1 MNLTGNPYMR
11 DRIFIDTN
19 VLVYIHLFDEESQN
33 KRKALQNLL
42 HRRIDAELIINV
54 QVINEF
60 YNVLLR
66 KNIEDDVIQE
76 KIQAQLETCSASILS
91 LKTVFSAWELREKY
105 KYSYW
110 DSLILA
116 AALENNCAIIFSE
129 DMQHGQIIEDRLT
142 IINPFRENSGVPI
155 KY

>member
-1 MNLTGNPYMR
+1 MK

-19 VLVYIHLFDEESQN
+19 VLVYIHLFDEESQD

-66 KNIEDDVIQE
+66 KNIENNVIQE
-76 KIQAQLETCSASILS
+76 KIQVAIVFEELQDNPGTPETNVHQEPLS
-91 LKTVFSAWELREKY
+91 YNNRSFLTSCQELC
-105 KYSYW
+105 
-110 DSLILA
+110 
-116 AALENNCAIIFSE
+116 N
-129 DMQHGQIIEDRLT
+129 
-142 IINPFRENSGVPI
+142 I
-155 KY
+155 K

>member
-1 MNLTGNPYMR
+1 MK

-19 VLVYIHLFDEESQN
+19 VLVYIHLFDEESQD

-42 HRRIDAELIINV
+42 HGMIDAELIINV

-60 YNVLLR
+60 YSILLR
-66 KNIEDDVIQE
+66 KNIEDSVIQE
-76 KIQAQLETCSASILS
+76 KIHSQLEICSASELS
-91 LKTVFSAWELREKY
+91 LKTIFKAWKLREKY

-116 AALENNCAIIFSE
+116 SALENSCSILYSE
-129 DMQHGQIIEDRLT
+129 DMQHGQAIEDNLK
-142 IINPFRENSGVPI
+142 IINPFEMGL
-155 KY
+155 KLGLD

>member
-1 MNLTGNPYMR
+1 MK
-11 DRIFIDTN
+11 DKIFIDTN

-42 HRRIDAELIINV
+42 HRKIDAELIINV

-66 KNIEDDVIQE
+66 KNIEDKIIQK
-76 KIQAQLETCSASILS
+76 KINSQLEICSASELS
-91 LKTVFSAWELREKY
+91 LKTVFSAWKLRKKY

-116 AALENNCAIIFSE
+116 SALENSCSILYSE
-129 DMQHGQIIEDRLT
+129 DMQHGQVIEDNLK
-142 IINPFRENSGVPI
+142 IINPFEISLKV
-155 KY
+155 

>member
-1 MNLTGNPYMR
+1 MK

-19 VLVYIHLFDEESQN
+19 VLVYIHLFDEESQD

-66 KNIEDDVIQE
+66 KNIEDNVIQE
-76 KIQAQLETCSASILS
+76 KIHSQLEICSASELS
-91 LKTVFSAWELREKY
+91 LKTVFSAWKLREKY

-116 AALENNCAIIFSE
+116 SALENSCSILYSE
-129 DMQHGQIIEDRLT
+129 DMQHDQIIEDNLK
-142 IINPFRENSGVPI
+142 IINPFEISL
-155 KY
+155 

>member
-1 MNLTGNPYMR
+1 MK

-19 VLVYIHLFDEESQN
+19 VLVYIHLFDEESQD

-66 KNIEDDVIQE
+66 KNIEDNVIQE
-76 KIQAQLETCSASILS
+76 KIHSQLEICSASELS
-91 LKTVFSAWELREKY
+91 LKTVFSAWKLREKY

-116 AALENNCAIIFSE
+116 SALENSCSILYSE
-129 DMQHGQIIEDRLT
+129 DMQHGQVIEDNLK
-142 IINPFRENSGVPI
+142 IINPFEIGL
-155 KY
+155 KLGLT

>member
-1 MNLTGNPYMR
+1 MK

-19 VLVYIHLFDEESQN
+19 VLVYIHLFDEESQD
-33 KRKALQNLL
+33 KRIELQDAL
-42 HRRIDAELIINV
+42 HKRIDAELIINV

-66 KNIEDDVIQE
+66 KNIEDNVIQE
-76 KIQAQLETCSASILS
+76 KINSQLEICSASELS
-91 LKTVFSAWELREKY
+91 LKTVFSAWKLRTKY

-116 AALENNCAIIFSE
+116 SALENSCSTLYSE
-129 DMQHGQIIEDRLT
+129 DMQHDQVIEDNLK
-142 IINPFRENSGVPI
+142 IINPFEINL
-155 KY
+155 

>member
-1 MNLTGNPYMR
+1 MK

-19 VLVYIHLFDEESQN
+19 VLVYIHLFDKESQD
-33 KRKALQNLL
+33 KRKALQNLM

-66 KNIEDDVIQE
+66 KNIEDNVIQK
-76 KIQAQLETCSASILS
+76 KIHSQLEICLTSELS

-116 AALENNCAIIFSE
+116 SALENSCSIIYSE
-129 DMQHGQIIEDRLT
+129 DMQHGQVIEDNLK
-142 IINPFRENSGVPI
+142 IINPFEISL
-155 KY
+155 

>member
-1 MNLTGNPYMR
+1 MK

-19 VLVYIHLFDEESQN
+19 VLVYIHLFDEESQD

-42 HRRIDAELIINV
+42 HKSIDAELIINV

-66 KNIEDDVIQE
+66 KNIENNVIQE
-76 KIQAQLETCSASILS
+76 KIHSQLETCSVSELS
-91 LKTVFSAWELREKY
+91 LKTVFSAWKLREKY

-116 AALENNCAIIFSE
+116 SALQNSCSIIYSE
-129 DMQHGQIIEDRLT
+129 DMQHCQVIEDNLK
-142 IINPFRENSGVPI
+142 IINPFEISL
-155 KY
+155 

>member
-1 MNLTGNPYMR
+1 MK
-11 DRIFIDTN
+11 DKIFIDTN

-42 HRRIDAELIINV
+42 HRKIDAELIINV

-66 KNIEDDVIQE
+66 KNIEDKIIQK
-76 KIQAQLETCSASILS
+76 KINSQLEICSASELS
-91 LKTVFSAWELREKY
+91 LKTVFSAWKLREKY

-116 AALENNCAIIFSE
+116 SALENSCSILYSE
-129 DMQHGQIIEDRLT
+129 DMQHGQVIEDNLK
-142 IINPFRENSGVPI
+142 IINPFEISL
-155 KY
+155 

>member
-1 MNLTGNPYMR
+1 MK

-19 VLVYIHLFDEESQN
+19 VLVYIHLFDEESQD

-66 KNIEDDVIQE
+66 K
-76 KIQAQLETCSASILS
+76 
-91 LKTVFSAWELREKY
+91 REKY

-116 AALENNCAIIFSE
+116 SALENSCSILYSE
-129 DMQHGQIIEDRLT
+129 DMQHGQVIEDSLK
-142 IINPFRENSGVPI
+142 IINPFKLISSVEG
-155 KY
+155 

>member
-1 MNLTGNPYMR
+1 MK

-66 KNIEDDVIQE
+66 KNIEDNVIQE
-76 KIQAQLETCSASILS
+76 KIHSQLDICSASELS
-91 LKTVFSAWELREKY
+91 LKTVFSAWKLREKY

-116 AALENNCAIIFSE
+116 SALENSCSILYSE
-129 DMQHGQIIEDRLT
+129 DMQHGQVIEDSLK
-142 IINPFRENSGVPI
+142 IINPFKLISSVEG
-155 KY
+155 

>member
-1 MNLTGNPYMR
+1 MK

-19 VLVYIHLFDEESQN
+19 VLVYIHLFDEESQD

-66 KNIEDDVIQE
+66 KNIEDNVIQE
-76 KIQAQLETCSASILS
+76 KIHSQLETCSASELS
-91 LKTVFSAWELREKY
+91 LKTVFSAWKLREKY

-116 AALENNCAIIFSE
+116 SALENSCSILYSE
-129 DMQHGQIIEDRLT
+129 DMQHGQVIEDNLK
-142 IINPFRENSGVPI
+142 IINPFEISL
-155 KY
+155 

>member
-1 MNLTGNPYMR
+1 MK
-11 DRIFIDTN
+11 DKIFIDTN

-42 HRRIDAELIINV
+42 HRKIDAELIINV

-66 KNIEDDVIQE
+66 KNIEDKIIQK
-76 KIQAQLETCSASILS
+76 KINSQLEICSASELS
-91 LKTVFSAWELREKY
+91 LKTVFNAWKLRKKY

-116 AALENNCAIIFSE
+116 SALENSCSILYSE
-129 DMQHGQIIEDRLT
+129 DMQHGQVIEDNLK
-142 IINPFRENSGVPI
+142 IINPFEISL
-155 KY
+155 

>member
-1 MNLTGNPYMR
+1 MK

-19 VLVYIHLFDEESQN
+19 VLVYIHLFDEESQD

-66 KNIEDDVIQE
+66 KNIEDNVIQE
-76 KIQAQLETCSASILS
+76 KIHSQLEICSASELS
-91 LKTVFSAWELREKY
+91 LKTVFSAWKLREKY

-116 AALENNCAIIFSE
+116 SALENSCSILYSE
-129 DMQHGQIIEDRLT
+129 DMQHGQIIEDNLK
-142 IINPFRENSGVPI
+142 IINPFEIGL
-155 KY
+155 KLGLT

>member
-1 MNLTGNPYMR
+1 MK

-19 VLVYIHLFDEESQN
+19 VLVYIHLFDEESQD

-66 KNIEDDVIQE
+66 KNIEDNVMQE
-76 KIQAQLETCSASILS
+76 KIHSQLEICSASELS
-91 LKTVFSAWELREKY
+91 LKTVFSAWKLREKY

-116 AALENNCAIIFSE
+116 SALENSCSILYSE
-129 DMQHGQIIEDRLT
+129 DMQHGQVIEDSLK
-142 IINPFRENSGVPI
+142 IINPFKLISSVEG
-155 KY
+155 

>member
-1 MNLTGNPYMR
+1 MK

-19 VLVYIHLFDEESQN
+19 VLVYIHLFDEESQD

-66 KNIEDDVIQE
+66 KNIEDNVIQE
-76 KIQAQLETCSASILS
+76 KIHSQLEICLASELS
-91 LKTVFSAWELREKY
+91 LKTVFSAWKLREKY

-116 AALENNCAIIFSE
+116 SALENSCSILYSE
-129 DMQHGQIIEDRLT
+129 DMQHGQVIEDSLK
-142 IINPFRENSGVPI
+142 IINPFKLISSVEG
-155 KY
+155 

>member
-1 MNLTGNPYMR
+1 MK

-19 VLVYIHLFDEESQN
+19 VLVYIHLFDEESQD

-66 KNIEDDVIQE
+66 KNIEDNVIQE
-76 KIQAQLETCSASILS
+76 KIHSQLEICLASENSCSIL
-91 LKTVFSAWELREKY
+91 Y
-105 KYSYW
+105 
-110 DSLILA
+110 
-116 AALENNCAIIFSE
+116 SE
-129 DMQHGQIIEDRLT
+129 DMRHGQVIEDSLK
-142 IINPFRENSGVPI
+142 IINPFKLISSVEG
-155 KY
+155 

>member
-1 MNLTGNPYMR
+1 MK

-19 VLVYIHLFDEESQN
+19 VLVYIHLFDEESQD
-33 KRKALQNLL
+33 KRIVLL
-42 HRRIDAELIINV
+42 DVLYKRIDAELIINV

-66 KNIEDDVIQE
+66 KNIEDNVIQE
-76 KIQAQLETCSASILS
+76 KIHSQLEICSASELS
-91 LKTVFSAWELREKY
+91 LKTVFSAWKLRTKY

-116 AALENNCAIIFSE
+116 SALENSCSTLYSE
-129 DMQHGQIIEDRLT
+129 DMQHDQVIEDNLK
-142 IINPFRENSGVPI
+142 IINPFEINL
-155 KY
+155 

>member
-1 MNLTGNPYMR
+1 MK

-19 VLVYIHLFDEESQN
+19 VLVYIHLFDEESQD

-66 KNIEDDVIQE
+66 KNIEDNVIQE
-76 KIQAQLETCSASILS
+76 KIHSQLEICSASELS
-91 LKTVFSAWELREKY
+91 LKTVFSAWKLREKY

-116 AALENNCAIIFSE
+116 SALENSCSILYSE
-129 DMQHGQIIEDRLT
+129 DMQHGQVIEDNLK
-142 IINPFRENSGVPI
+142 IINPFKLISSVEG
-155 KY
+155 

>member
-1 MNLTGNPYMR
+1 MK

-19 VLVYIHLFDEESQN
+19 VLVYIHLFDEESQD

-66 KNIEDDVIQE
+66 KNIEDNVIQE
-76 KIQAQLETCSASILS
+76 KIHSQLEICSASELS
-91 LKTVFSAWELREKY
+91 LKTVFSAWKLREKY

-116 AALENNCAIIFSE
+116 SALENSCSILYSE
-129 DMQHGQIIEDRLT
+129 DMQHGQIIENNLK
-142 IINPFRENSGVPI
+142 IINPFREFAGRN
-155 KY
+155 

>member
-1 MNLTGNPYMR
+1 MK

-19 VLVYIHLFDEESQN
+19 VLVYIHLFDEESQD

-66 KNIEDDVIQE
+66 KNIEDNVIQE
-76 KIQAQLETCSASILS
+76 KIHSQLEICSTSELS
-91 LKTVFSAWELREKY
+91 LKTVFSAWKLREKY

-116 AALENNCAIIFSE
+116 SALENSCSILYSE
-129 DMQHGQIIEDRLT
+129 DMQHGQVIEDNLK
-142 IINPFRENSGVPI
+142 IINPFKLTSSIEG
-155 KY
+155 

>member
-1 MNLTGNPYMR
+1 MK

-19 VLVYIHLFDEESQN
+19 VLVYIHLFDEESQD

-66 KNIEDDVIQE
+66 KNIEDNVIQE
-76 KIQAQLETCSASILS
+76 KIHSQLEISSASELS
-91 LKTVFSAWELREKY
+91 LKTVFSAWKLREKY

-116 AALENNCAIIFSE
+116 SALENSCSILYSE
-129 DMQHGQIIEDRLT
+129 DMQHGQIIENNLK
-142 IINPFRENSGVPI
+142 IINPFREFAGRN
-155 KY
+155 

>member
-1 MNLTGNPYMR
+1 MK

-19 VLVYIHLFDEESQN
+19 VLVYIHLFDEESQD

-66 KNIEDDVIQE
+66 KNIEDNVIQE
-76 KIQAQLETCSASILS
+76 KIHSQLEICSASELS
-91 LKTVFSAWELREKY
+91 LKTVFSAWKLREKY

-116 AALENNCAIIFSE
+116 SALENSCSILYSE
-129 DMQHGQIIEDRLT
+129 DMQHGQVIEDSLK
-142 IINPFRENSGVPI
+142 IINPFKLISSAEG
-155 KY
+155 

>member
-1 MNLTGNPYMR
+1 MK

-19 VLVYIHLFDEESQN
+19 VLVYIHLFDEESQD

-66 KNIEDDVIQE
+66 KNIEDNVIQK
-76 KIQAQLETCSASILS
+76 KIHSQLEICSALELS
-91 LKTVFSAWELREKY
+91 LKTVFSAWKLREKY

-116 AALENNCAIIFSE
+116 SALENSCSILYSE
-129 DMQHGQIIEDRLT
+129 DMQHGQVIEDSLK
-142 IINPFRENSGVPI
+142 IINPFKLISSVEG
-155 KY
+155 

>member
-1 MNLTGNPYMR
+1 MK

-19 VLVYIHLFDEESQN
+19 VLVYIHLFDEESQD
-33 KRKALQNLL
+33 KRKVLQNLL

-66 KNIEDDVIQE
+66 KNIEDNVIQE
-76 KIQAQLETCSASILS
+76 KIHSQLEICSASELS
-91 LKTVFSAWELREKY
+91 LKTVFSAWKLREKY

-116 AALENNCAIIFSE
+116 SALENSCSILYSE
-129 DMQHGQIIEDRLT
+129 DMQHGQVIEDNLK
-142 IINPFRENSGVPI
+142 IINPFEISL
-155 KY
+155 